1 MNIQFIVTAVLISD
15 VSCGYSC
22 IFSISAF

>member
-1 MNIQFIVTAVLISD
+1 MNIQFSVTAVLISD

-22 IFSISAF
+22 VFSISAL